1 MVWLARLGLWV
12 VPFRA
17 LQRAAERL
25 GRPLS
30 GSVDPPPGEA
40 DRIGWAVGSAARFVP
55 RASCLTQALAAKT
68 LLARRGHPAEVRLG
82 VARDER
88 GRFLAHAWVECYGRI
103 VVGEH
108 ERVRFTQLTA
118 R

>member
-1 MVWLARLGLWV
+1 VWLARIGLWV

-17 LQRAAERL
+17 LQRVAERL
-25 GRPLS
+25 ARPRS
-30 GSVDPPPGEA
+30 GSIDPPPGEA
-40 DRIGWAVGSAARFVP
+40 DRLGWAVASAARFVP
-55 RASCLTQALAAKT
+55 WACGLTQALAAKT

-82 VARDER
+82 VARDEH
-88 GRFLAHAWVECYGRI
+88 GRFLAHAWVESSGRI

-108 ERVRFTQLTA
+108 ERERFTPLSS